1 MAAVLGNKRR
11 VYIGAGRTWLTGENT
26 NTLNITAEAVEVSD
40 KDSKW
45 AQFLSGKKGATAT
58 VTVWADNTDTQQ
70 TAVLTGL
77 FKGEDVKVFIGS
89 LGTNSAIAEGD
100 AFDAVVTSVSD
111 TNDNGSASS
120 RQISLTANG
129 AVTHYPTISNADV

>member
-11 VYIGAGRTWLTGENT
+11 VYIGANRTWLTGENT

-89 LGTNSAIAEGD
+89 LGTGSSIAEGD

-129 AVTHYPTISNADV
+129 AVTHYPAISNADV